1 MTMAKMLAQGRE
13 PWLSAV
19 VLGCFIAGCLAVGA
33 VASWVTQASVAT
45 WYPTLAKP
53 WFNPPNWLFGPAW
66 TFLYVTMAIAAWL
79 VWRSDDRVRAQ
90 DALYL
95 FGFQLAL
102 NLAWSLLFF
111 GLRDPGLALVE
122 VVVFWLAIA
131 ATTRAFWPLDRRAG
145 LLMLPYLAWVGF
157 ATLLNAAIWWMN

>member
-1 MTMAKMLAQGRE
+1 MAKMLTQGRE

-19 VLGCFIAGCLAVGA
+19 VLACFVAGCLAVGA
-33 VASWVTQASVAT
+33 VSAWVTQASVAT
-45 WYPTLAKP
+45 WYPTLVKP
-53 WFNPPNWLFGPAW
+53 WFTPPNWLFGPAW
-66 TFLYVTMAIAAWL
+66 TFLFVTMAIAAWL
-79 VWRSDDRVRAQ
+79 VWRSDDRVRMQ

-95 FGFQLAL
+95 FGFKLAL
-102 NLAWSLLFF
+102 NMAWSLLFF

-122 VVVFWLAIA
+122 VVVFWFAIA

-157 ATLLNAAIWWMN
+157 ATALNAAIWWMN